1 MFLIFVNHCRE
12 WSQILRSDSGAK
24 FWSWARLCVDLQRFS
39 GQAET
44 LLISRMIRLVPE
56 IEIWQT
62 DTDQSL
68 YHNQWLLEFIRDGQT
83 TQLKKLTYSGEV
95 LQVAPDIVAGAAMKV
110 ETLIARLSSLQV
122 DAILASLAATQDS
135 KLRDLVV
142 CWNPVNF
149 STLDPEVM
157 AGALVKLERVD
168 FDLSNCLS
176 TDQVTALFSRI
187 CNSPDLRLTEL
198 LLLNKDI
205 SLVPPE
211 VLVLAIQRLKRVH
224 LVFGWMTDE
233 QATAILTLV
242 K

>member
-1 MFLIFVNHCRE
+1 
-12 WSQILRSDSGAK
+12 
-24 FWSWARLCVDLQRFS
+24 
-39 GQAET
+39 
-44 LLISRMIRLVPE
+44 
-56 IEIWQT
+56 
-62 DTDQSL
+62 
-68 YHNQWLLEFIRDGQT
+68 
-83 TQLKKLTYSGEV
+83 
-95 LQVAPDIVAGAAMKV
+95 
-110 ETLIARLSSLQV
+110 
-122 DAILASLAATQDS
+122 
-135 KLRDLVV
+135 
-142 CWNPVNF
+142 
-149 STLDPEVM
+149 M

-168 FDLSNCLS
+168 FVLSNFLS
-176 TDQVTALFSRI
+176 ALFYRI